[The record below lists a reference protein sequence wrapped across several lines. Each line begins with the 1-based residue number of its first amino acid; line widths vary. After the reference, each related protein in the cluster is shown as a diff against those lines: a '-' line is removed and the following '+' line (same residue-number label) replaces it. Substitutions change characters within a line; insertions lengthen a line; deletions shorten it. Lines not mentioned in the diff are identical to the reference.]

1 MDQARES
8 CWAEAMQFKYN
19 NFHDYSTIIVQF
31 CFVLF
36 FSSVFPLLPLIAL
49 FNNVLLLRVSAYKV
63 CYTRQRPIALKSAG
77 LGVWEDVL
85 QIMSVIGILTNC
97 GIMGY
102 TSTVLQTHL
111 IPIIGVAGM
120 VISLF
125 ALEHLILFLK
135 YWLSAAIPRIPTS
148 VQRLQ
153 ARDRRSLGRRKQVCL
168 SVCLSVCL
176 CVCQSV
182 FVFVSLSLCV
192 SVCHCVCVSMS
203 QRGPFCITVCVCV
216 CVSLCV
222 CVCVCVCVCL
232 RMSMFV
238 FM

>member
-1 MDQARES
+1 MDQARET
-8 CWAEAMQFKYN
+8 CWAESMQFKYN
-19 NFHDYSTIIVQF
+19 NFHDYSAIIVQF

-135 YWLSAAIPRIPTS
+135 YWLSAVIPRIPTS

-153 ARDRRSLGRRKQVCL
+153 ARDRRSLGRRKQVCASL
-168 SVCLSVCL
+168 SLYLCGFVCL
-176 CVCQSV
+176 CLFVCGCVYIRVRVRLCS
-182 FVFVSLSLCV
+182 FVCSTLSDSIYV
-192 SVCHCVCVSMS
+192 
-203 QRGPFCITVCVCV
+203 
-216 CVSLCV
+216 
-222 CVCVCVCVCL
+222 
-232 RMSMFV
+232 
-238 FM
+238 